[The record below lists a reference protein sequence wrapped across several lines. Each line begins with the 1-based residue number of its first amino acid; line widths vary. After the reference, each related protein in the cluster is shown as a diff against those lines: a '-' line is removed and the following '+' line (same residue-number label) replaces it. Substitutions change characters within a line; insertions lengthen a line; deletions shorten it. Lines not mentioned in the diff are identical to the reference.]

1 MENMFQIFKRNLRKK
16 TLVHFKEFVTGP
28 GDTSVICVISS
39 GQVILLFEFT
49 FHL

>member
-16 TLVHFKEFVTGP
+16 TLVHFKEFVTG
-28 GDTSVICVISS
+28 DTSVICVTGS
-39 GQVILLFEFT
+39 GQVILLFEFI